1 MLAERMLQS
10 IKQSESRAAL
20 QILARRDLMGTH
32 GGYQAGEVLVADT
45 ARTVLVLLHLYS
57 TGTAGSELVTVLG
70 WAFFLAFLPSCLP
83 NPPYAGKNGEY
94 FVAL

>member
-1 MLAERMLQS
+1 
-10 IKQSESRAAL
+10 
-20 QILARRDLMGTH
+20 MGTH

-57 TGTAGSELVTVLG
+57 TGTAGSVGPISNSFGLG
-70 WAFFLAFLPSCLP
+70 LFLSLP